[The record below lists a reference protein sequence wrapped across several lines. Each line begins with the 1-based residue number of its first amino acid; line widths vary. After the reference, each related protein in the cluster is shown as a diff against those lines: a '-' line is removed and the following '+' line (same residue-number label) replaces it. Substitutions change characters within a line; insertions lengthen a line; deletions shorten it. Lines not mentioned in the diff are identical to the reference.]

1 LPSPDAFANA
11 AEDGAPRSNAWR
23 QAEAPQGAALAPD
36 KAIWNSPASSR
47 GEAFRPDSLATRTGT
62 DVAIVGNQS
71 PQPMQPTIHITS
83 LATYLPTAIL
93 REAGN
98 AVAESNANAALARQ
112 PTSVPG
118 SQGASALKVLNFQIE
133 PASLGAI
140 SVKMRVTQSRI
151 ELQIDAQSPATSALI
166 ANTHERLAAAIR
178 DNGFV
183 LDSFKIHVDPGLT
196 SSAAPQDGHFAG
208 GQAGNSG
215 QQGYANEDRSGQ
227 RQRESAPHREAPRRD
242 ERHSAGAA
250 VGVIL

>member
-1 LPSPDAFANA
+1 
-11 AEDGAPRSNAWR
+11 
-23 QAEAPQGAALAPD
+23 
-36 KAIWNSPASSR
+36 
-47 GEAFRPDSLATRTGT
+47 
-62 DVAIVGNQS
+62 
-71 PQPMQPTIHITS
+71 MQPAIHITS

-98 AVAESNANAALARQ
+98 AATAESNVNAAVARQ
-112 PTSVPG
+112 TTSAPG
-118 SQGASALKVLNFQIE
+118 SDGASPLKVLNFQIE

-151 ELQIDAQSPATSALI
+151 ELQIDAQSPTTSALI